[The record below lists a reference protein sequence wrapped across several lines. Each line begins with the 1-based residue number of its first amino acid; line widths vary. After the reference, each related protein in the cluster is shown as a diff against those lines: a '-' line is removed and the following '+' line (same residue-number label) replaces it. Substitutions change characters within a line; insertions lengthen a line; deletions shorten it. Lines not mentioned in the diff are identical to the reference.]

1 RALPGL
7 HRDRAAWGHL
17 PLVHRESRPRGG
29 HRPHRP
35 GLATRDEHGA
45 RMITWPFD
53 ITVYAGLV
61 LLFFVHAWLARAA
74 PDARRKHTFYF
85 LAGLFTLWIA
95 LETPIDTI
103 SDHYLDSVHMLQHV
117 LLAFVA
123 PPLML
128 LGLSP
133 GMVSRLV
140 RVPGVRASTEPI
152 PAQVIA
158 GVVMVVWHLPPL
170 YDATLHNEGLHV

>member
-1 RALPGL
+1 
-7 HRDRAAWGHL
+7 
-17 PLVHRESRPRGG
+17 PRY
-29 HRPHRP
+29 
-35 GLATRDEHGA
+35 EHVA

-61 LLFFVHAWLARAA
+61 LLIFVHAWLARAA

-133 GMVSRLV
+133 DMAARIVRL
-140 RVPGVRASTEPI
+140 PGVRLLTEPVQ
-152 PAQVIA
+152 AQVIA
-158 GVVMVVWHLPPL
+158 AAVVVAWHLPPL
-170 YDATLHNEGLHV
+170 YAVTLRSEELH